1 MRRTDSN
8 TLRDAKC
15 HPYSDA
21 KRKPKHRTTKK
32 KAKPK
37 RPAVRGRYSRVYCG
51 NGSLAACRAA
61 LLSSLSDALDVSHT
75 DLYGQAGDCKS
86 NPQASCFDQNR
97 WTDASA
103 ISIPPFPFQ
112 NRPTFQQVIELTRKL
127 GR

>member
-1 MRRTDSN
+1 MRRCEGALAVAQGARRAGLKGVLLASDSRGEAARTGDGCDCIHAVTDM
-8 TLRDAKC
+8 D
-15 HPYSDA
+15 
-21 KRKPKHRTTKK
+21 
-32 KAKPK
+32 
-37 RPAVRGRYSRVYCG
+37 PAYP
-51 NGSLAACRAA
+51 RAGYP
-61 LLSSLSDALDVSHT
+61 LL
-75 DLYGQAGDCKS
+75 LYGQAGDCKS